1 MQDTQNFMLVV
12 LSKLLT
18 SGSTDTVTFLLA
30 ESLAPAR
37 RKWRFVV
44 NEAEVKSFF
53 LYSDNSCP
61 NATSQRLFISF
72 QVTLNAEEMKRALMI
87 ERYLLSLDKK
97 KTSWNV
103 EEDKKP
109 LWNVEEDKKLM
120 LMRCHLL
127 GRCQADLQKVK
138 SSIEQIS

>member
-1 MQDTQNFMLVV
+1 MGNRTQTVLGGCEHMCGNQSSDQIEHLDFLTQTEEGTPDIARVLVV

-44 NEAEVKSFF
+44 NEAEV
-53 LYSDNSCP
+53 
-61 NATSQRLFISF
+61 
-72 QVTLNAEEMKRALMI
+72 TLNAEEMKRALKI
-87 ERYLLSLDKK
+87 ERYLLSLDEKR
-97 KTSWNV
+97 TSWNV

-109 LWNVEEDKKLM
+109 LSLDENKKSWN
-120 LMRCHLL
+120 
-127 GRCQADLQKVK
+127 
-138 SSIEQIS
+138 I